1 MQIQIVCVGRI
12 KDGYLNAG
20 IAEFEK
26 RLRPY
31 AKVTVTEL
39 ADVRVPDGASVSG
52 ESLVKEKEG
61 EKILAAVK
69 DGFFRVVL
77 DPRGVQITSEE
88 VAGMFGDAEIG
99 GRNLCFIIGGPLG
112 LSPAVV
118 AAAERCVS
126 FSRLTFTHTMI
137 RLILFEQLYRGFRIL
152 RNEPY
157 HK

>member
-12 KDGYLNAG
+12 KDAYLNAG
-20 IAEFEK
+20 VAEFAK
-26 RLRPY
+26 RLQPY

-39 ADVRVPDGASVSG
+39 AEVRIPDAASASG

-69 DGFFRVVL
+69 DGFFRIAL
-77 DPRGVQITSEE
+77 DPRGSQMTSEGI
-88 VAGMFGDAEIG
+88 ADMLRDAEIG

-118 AAAERCVS
+118 AAADRSVS

-137 RLILFEQLYRGFRIL
+137 RLILFEQIYRGFRIL